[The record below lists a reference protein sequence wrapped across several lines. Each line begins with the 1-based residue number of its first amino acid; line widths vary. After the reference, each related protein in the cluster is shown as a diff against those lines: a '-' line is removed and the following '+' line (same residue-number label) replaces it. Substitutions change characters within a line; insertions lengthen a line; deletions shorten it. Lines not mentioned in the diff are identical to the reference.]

1 MRSVIPLTGGPPAE
15 VQLPYAPLA
24 RVIAQAR
31 FAPILAIRNPDKVA
45 SFQEA
50 IRGTY
55 PVLQEER
62 TNQIVIGP
70 LGLPASPRE
79 EVIWR
84 FGDREKQPLWRVSLS
99 ADFVAL
105 ETSAYASRAD
115 FLDRFQHV
123 VQALEQ
129 PFKPAQCQR
138 LGIRYIDRM
147 KGQAI
152 SRIIDLIRPKI
163 LGIALPNEEQPLS
176 LGGAVLHMMTEVALA
191 AQEGQI
197 TARWGSLPDNATYDP
212 NALEPIAEPSW
223 ILDLDMFTTSPVA
236 FESEVLA
243 STAKA
248 FAERIYAVFRE
259 MVTDEFLR
267 FYGGNP

>member
-1 MRSVIPLTGGPPAE
+1 MRSVTPLTGGPPQE
-15 VQLPYAPLA
+15 VQLPSAPLA

-31 FAPILAIRNPDKVA
+31 FALILAIRNPDKVA

-50 IRGTY
+50 IRATY

-62 TNQIVIGP
+62 SHHIVIGP
-70 LGLPASPRE
+70 LGLPPSRE

-84 FGDREKQPLWRVSLS
+84 FGDREKQPQWRVSLS

-115 FLDRFQHV
+115 FLSRFEHV
-123 VQALEQ
+123 VRALEQ
-129 PFKPAQCQR
+129 SFKPAQCQR

-147 KGQAI
+147 TGEAVAKIAN
-152 SRIIDLIRPKI
+152 LIRPKI
-163 LGIALPNEEQPLS
+163 LGIALPNEEPPLS
-176 LGGAVLHMMTEVALA
+176 LGGAVLHLMTEAAFA

-197 TARWGSLPDNATYDP
+197 NARWGSLPHNATYDP
-212 NALEPIAEPSW
+212 NALEPIDEPSW

-236 FESEVLA
+236 FEAETLT

-248 FAERIYAVFRE
+248 FAERIYYVFRE
-259 MVTDEFLR
+259 MATDEFLC
-267 FYGGNP
+267 FYGGNL

>member
-1 MRSVIPLTGGPPAE
+1 MRSVTPLTGGPPAE
-15 VQLPYAPLA
+15 VQLPDAPLA

-31 FAPILAIRNPDKVA
+31 FAPILAIRNPDSAA

-62 TNQIVIGP
+62 TNHFVIGP

-84 FGDREKQPLWRVSLS
+84 FGDREKPLWRVSLS
-99 ADFVAL
+99 VDFVAI

-115 FLDRFQHV
+115 FLSRFEHV

-129 PFKPAQCQR
+129 SFKPAQCQR

-147 KGQAI
+147 KGEAI
-152 SRIIDLIRPKI
+152 TRIVDLIRPKI

-176 LGGAVLHMMTEVALA
+176 LGGAVLHLMTEAALA
-191 AQEGQI
+191 AEEGKI
-197 TARWGSLPDNATYDP
+197 TARWGSLPENATYDP
-212 NALEPIAEPSW
+212 NALELIDEPSW
-223 ILDLDMFTTSPVA
+223 ILDLDMFTTSPVT
-236 FESEVLA
+236 FESGVLA

>member
-1 MRSVIPLTGGPPAE
+1 MRSVTPLSGGPPAE
-15 VQLPYAPLA
+15 VPLLSAPLA

-50 IRGTY
+50 IRATY
-55 PVLQEER
+55 PILQEER
-62 TNQIVIGP
+62 FQQIAIGP
-70 LGLPASPRE
+70 LGLPPARE

-84 FGDREKQPLWRVSLS
+84 FGDREMQPQWRVSLS

-105 ETSAYASRAD
+105 ETSAYASRAH
-115 FLDRFQHV
+115 FLSRFERV

-129 PFKPAQCQR
+129 SFKPAQCQR
-138 LGIRYIDRM
+138 LGVRYIDRM
-147 KGQAI
+147 EGDAV
-152 SRIIDLIRPKI
+152 SRIAELIRPKI
-163 LGIALPNEEQPLS
+163 LGIALPNQEPPLS
-176 LGGAVLHMMTEVALA
+176 LGAAVLHLMTEAAIA
-191 AQEGQI
+191 AQEGRI
-197 TARWGSLPDNATYDP
+197 TARWGSMPENATYDP
-212 NALEPIAEPSW
+212 NALEPIDEPSW
-223 ILDLDMFTTSPVA
+223 ILDLDMFTTAPVA
-236 FESEVLA
+236 FQSEVLA

-267 FYGGNP
+267 FYGGNL